1 MKRAIVLSG
10 GGSRGAYQIGFW
22 KAIRELD
29 ISYDIVTGTSI
40 GALNGVF
47 MAQGDY
53 SSAFKLWYFMNYD
66 KVIDES
72 IKGSFDTL
80 KGKKEVIMKYAKGAL
95 KGGLSVPALE
105 KTIRDNFKPDLFFN
119 SPVDYGLVTM
129 KVPSMQMVKVTKK
142 NLTAENLPDYLL
154 ASAACFP
161 AFKLKNI
168 NDEMYV
174 DGGYL
179 DNLPIDLALEM
190 GADEVVAVYLKAAGR
205 VRKIPKTNVPI
216 KVISPRNDIGN
227 FLVMEKHRARRGIK
241 YGYNDTMKA
250 FNRLE
255 GDKYTFKLGSLQ
267 RNLERNEE
275 RFDNYTKL
283 FLKNVME
290 QKKYKQL
297 LGRNKLKIFSEITEN
312 TARAFDVDDA
322 VIYRTSVLNVLIK
335 KEFKKTK
342 FKSYNAIKNA
352 IKSNTLKSAFVS
364 RELICYLYDEMKKR
378 GKSCKSLDRFAALF
392 PSSYL
397 CAIYLM
403 TIMR

>member
-250 FNRLE
+250 FKKLE

-297 LGRNKLKIFSEITEN
+297 LEHNKLKIFSEITEN
-312 TARAFDVDDA
+312 IARAFDVDDA

-364 RELICYLYDEMKKR
+364 RELICYLYDEMKKH
-378 GKSCKSLDRFAALF
+378 GKPCKSLDRFAALF

>member
-29 ISYDIVTGTSI
+29 ITYDIVTGTSI

-47 MAQGDY
+47 MTQQDY
-53 SSAFKLWYFMNYD
+53 SNAFKLWYFMNYD
-66 KVIDES
+66 KVIDDT
-72 IKGSFDTL
+72 ITNTFDTF
-80 KGKKEVIMKYAKGAL
+80 KGKKEIIMKYAKGAL
-95 KGGLSVPALE
+95 KGGLDVPALE
-105 KTIRDNFKPDLFFN
+105 KTIKDNFKPDLFFN

-129 KVPSMQMVKVTKK
+129 KVPSMKMVKLTKK
-142 NLTAENLPDYLL
+142 NLTKENLPDYLL

-168 NDEMYV
+168 NNEMYL

-190 GADEVVAVYLKAAGR
+190 GADEVIAVHLKAAGR
-205 VRKIPKTNVPI
+205 VRKLPKTSVPI

-227 FLVMEKHRARRGIK
+227 FLVMEKQRARKAIK

-250 FNRLE
+250 FGKLA
-255 GDKYTFKLGSLQ
+255 GDRYTFKLGSLR
-267 RNLERNEE
+267 RNFERNET
-275 RFDNYTKL
+275 RFDYYVKL
-283 FLKNVME
+283 FLKNVTE
-290 QKKYKQL
+290 LRKYKQL
-297 LGRNKLKIFSEITEN
+297 LGRGKNKLFNEMLEN

-322 VIYRTSVLNVLIK
+322 VVYRTSVLNVLIK

-342 FKSYNAIKNA
+342 FKSYNVIKNA
-352 IKSNTLKSAFVS
+352 IKSNELKSAFVS
-364 RELICYLYDEMKKR
+364 KELICYLYDEMKK
-378 GKSCKSLDRFAALF
+378 KKKACKSLDRFAMLF
-392 PSSYL
+392 PNSYL